1 MSNLDSPL
9 LGKDPPECPDGESM
23 AECFS
28 DPCQNAKCSNYPT
41 AECRAS
47 NCGDCYAI
55 FYDGNGDVITSCDG
69 KQKWFQL

>member
-1 MSNLDSPL
+1 
-9 LGKDPPECPDGESM
+9 M

-28 DPCQNAKCSNYPT
+28 DPCQGAICSNYPT

-69 KQKWFQL
+69 EQKWFQL